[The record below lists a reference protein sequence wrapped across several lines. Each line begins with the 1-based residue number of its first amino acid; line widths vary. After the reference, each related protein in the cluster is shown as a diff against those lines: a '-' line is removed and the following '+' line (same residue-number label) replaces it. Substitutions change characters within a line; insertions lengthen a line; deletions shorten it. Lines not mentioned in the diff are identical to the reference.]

1 MISFTRV
8 NLFFENK
15 FLNFKICTAYFRKK
29 FLKFEIRTGRRKF
42 ILHIADS
49 LHPGSKVDFKHSVS
63 LFSKLRK
70 VPQKSYLTT
79 DKSALR
85 QSLFNIGMYFF
96 NATDNGFNLGDH
108 DDDVDGDDDYHDVLT
123 RSLLCLEFRLFSLLD
138 RALHHD
144 VFSCPEQLDTD
155 DR

>member
-15 FLNFKICTAYFRKK
+15 FLNFKICTAYFKKK

-96 NATDNGFNLGDH
+96 NAADNDFNLGDH
-108 DDDVDGDDDYHDVLT
+108 DDDVDDGDADDDGDHDDGDD
-123 RSLLCLEFRLFSLLD
+123 
-138 RALHHD
+138 
-144 VFSCPEQLDTD
+144 
-155 DR
+155 